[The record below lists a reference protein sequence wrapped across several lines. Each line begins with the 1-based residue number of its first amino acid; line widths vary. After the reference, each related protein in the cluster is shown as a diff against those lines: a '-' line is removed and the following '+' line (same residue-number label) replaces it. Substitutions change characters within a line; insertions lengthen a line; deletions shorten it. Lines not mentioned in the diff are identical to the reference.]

1 MRKSIPN
8 STQNEYWS
16 PVVPVF
22 DLGFFIQERRE
33 PFDKRTK
40 YRYLVDLEMI
50 ANFGFLT

>member
-33 PFDKRTK
+33 WTGPGLGVGPRQAID
-40 YRYLVDLEMI
+40 I
-50 ANFGFLT
+50 ANKMV